1 MKSRMTTPLIV
12 IVMAGWLGGC
22 GGEQPAA
29 PATTAA
35 GTTTAPDRSG
45 GVKIAMIAKSTTN
58 PIFVSARKGAET
70 AAKEL
75 AEKHGVPVQIV
86 WMTPD
91 HEDGQLQATAVA
103 QAVKDRA
110 SAILISCSDTD
121 KCAGAINEAV
131 DRGVP
136 VMTFD
141 SDAAGSKRFAFYG
154 VDDEKLGETVMRELA
169 GQLHKKGSVAILA
182 GNADAPNLRKR
193 VDGVKKEAA
202 ANPGIRVVGTF
213 NHPETAK
220 DAAAEVISAQQAHPQ
235 IQGWAM
241 IGGWALFTPRLLK
254 ELDPQKVKVVAVNAL
269 PAQLAFVENGLAPVL
284 LALPTYN
291 WGYVSVQRIFDKVH
305 LKQDVPAIIPPMEVV
320 RVTKDSLGSWARQ
333 LKSWGFT
340 VPDPY
345 LKLK

>member
-1 MKSRMTTPLIV
+1 MNGRMTTALIV
-12 IVMAGWLGGC
+12 VLMASGLSGC
-22 GGEQPAA
+22 GGEQPSA
-29 PATTAA
+29 PVTTSVPARPP
-35 GTTTAPDRSG
+35 GLT
-45 GVKIAMIAKSTTN
+45 IAMIAKSTTN
-58 PIFVSARKGAET
+58 PVFVSARKGAET

-75 AEKHGVPVQIV
+75 AEKHGVPIHIV

-91 HEDGQLQATAVA
+91 NEDGQVQAAAIA

-110 SAILISCSDTD
+110 SAILISCSDAD
-121 KCAGAINEAV
+121 KVTGAINDAV

-154 VDDEKLGETVMRELA
+154 VDDEQLGRTVMRELA
-169 GQLHKKGSVAILA
+169 ALLHKKGSVAILA

-193 VDGVKKEAA
+193 VDGVRKEAA
-202 ANPGIRVVGTF
+202 LNPGIKIVGTF

-220 DAAAEVISAQQAHPQ
+220 DAAAEVLRAQQAHPQ

-241 IGGWALFTPRLLK
+241 IGGWALFTPRLMT

-291 WGYVSVQRIFDKVH
+291 WGYVSVQRIVDKVH
-305 LKQDVPAIIPPMEVV
+305 LKQEVPAIIPPMEVV
-320 RVTKDSLGSWARQ
+320 RVTKDNLGTWARQ
-333 LKSWGFT
+333 LKTWGFT